1 MKTWIKY
8 TLIVL
13 FIAIGGAIFY
23 NKVYVVKSTFA
34 TIKPTKGDLDVT
46 IRGIGN
52 VDAKNIYTITAQ
64 TGGKIEEIYFDEG
77 MWVKKGDLLLSIDPV
92 DTPIL
97 LDEAKLALKKAHH
110 EAEATASNL
119 ESVEAQKTLL
129 QATYN
134 RYEKLREQKFASE
147 AEYDKAKSDLQNI
160 NAQINASK
168 SQIASAAS
176 EQLRLKKSIE
186 AIETKLGRLKIYS
199 PIDGYIASKE
209 AEKAAYVLP
218 SITIFKIVDP
228 KTLWV
233 KTNIDERLANQVKV
247 MQKAT
252 IKLRSKPNEKIIG
265 TLQRVVAMSNAV
277 TLEREV
283 NIGFDVTPETFYITE
298 QAEVN
303 IEVAQHENVLKIPLK
318 LLVAKDGKK
327 GVWVA
332 EGNNAFFKPVTIL
345 AQNDEEAAIDSGID
359 ANTELLLYT
368 TSNKP
373 LSDGMKIFK

>member
-252 IKLRSKPNEKIIG
+252 IKLRSKPNEKTIG

-318 LLVAKDGKK
+318 LL
-327 GVWVA
+327 
-332 EGNNAFFKPVTIL
+332 
-345 AQNDEEAAIDSGID
+345 
-359 ANTELLLYT
+359 
-368 TSNKP
+368 
-373 LSDGMKIFK
+373 